1 MKRIVI
7 LIVVMTV
14 LMMSCQ
20 VQKFNVNT
28 NHPKSGMVFGEKTKG
43 KEVAK
48 AGDVFVLGI
57 NVTQTDTEAMAK
69 QINADAYTIETK
81 YNLLSGLVTVVTF
94 GVVNYKRVKV
104 IKR

>member
-1 MKRIVI
+1 MKKSI
-7 LIVVMTV
+7 LLITVMAIF
-14 LMMSCQ
+14 MMSCQ

-28 NHPKSGMVFGEKTKG
+28 NHVNNGFVFGEKTKD
-43 KEVAK
+43 KVVAK
-48 AGDVFVLGI
+48 AGDVFVIGI

-81 YNLLSGLVTVVTF
+81 YNLLSYLVTGVTF
-94 GVVNYKRVKV
+94 GLVQYKRVKV